1 MKNKLKLFAA
11 FLAVSGIAFA
21 DVALSETISVS
32 GFVDMSYSDGEG
44 ESTVGIDQVE
54 VDFSIDNGS
63 PVTARINVQYE
74 DGENQTEIEEAYVTY
89 AIDPNSSFMFGRFES
104 NLFFD
109 ASEPTGLY
117 QVSTAYSSGDID
129 LVQDIYDLGDQ
140 GIRYNYNGM
149 NNSFT
154 LSLVDNGD
162 SKIADGQ
169 NTPDDTDG
177 DYSIEAT
184 YGMQFTDQFAGF
196 LGARMYESEAADTDD
211 GELWNAY
218 VTYEVNQWLFAAE
231 YLHYDGPIFSTVQFM
246 VDEDL
251 RTADIADGDLYQLM
265 ANYSYNDKNSVTF
278 RYSKMDTQLTDS
290 VNDDTTDV
298 EGDKWTIAHNAALAD
313 NLAVIA
319 EFSRLDLEAA
329 DDADEFAVE
338 LLYSF

>member
-89 AIDPNSSFMFGRFES
+89 AIDPNSSVMFGRFES

-109 ASEPTGLY
+109 ASQPTGLY
-117 QVSTAYSSGDID
+117 QVSTAYSGTILLDGLGSLNLDP
-129 LVQDIYDLGDQ
+129 VQSIYDLGDQ

-162 SKIADGQ
+162 SKIADGR
-169 NTPDDTDG
+169 NTPDDVDG

-196 LGARMYESEAADTDD
+196 LGARMYEPEAD
-211 GELWNAY
+211 GVEDGNIWNAY
-218 VTYEVNQWLFAAE
+218 VTYQVNQWLFAAE
-231 YLHYDGPIFSTVQFM
+231 YLKYDAPTYSTIA
-246 VDEDL
+246 DL
-251 RTADIADGDLYQLM
+251 DGNTLEYPYLADGDLYQLM
-265 ANYSYNDKNSVTF
+265 ANYS
-278 RYSKMDTQLTDS
+278 
-290 VNDDTTDV
+290 
-298 EGDKWTIAHNAALAD
+298 
-313 NLAVIA
+313 
-319 EFSRLDLEAA
+319 
-329 DDADEFAVE
+329 
-338 LLYSF
+338 

>member
-89 AIDPNSSFMFGRFES
+89 AIDPNASVMFGRFES

-129 LVQDIYDLGDQ
+129 LVQSIYDLGDQ

-169 NTPDDTDG
+169 NTSSDTDG

-196 LGARMYESEAADTDD
+196 LGARMYEPEAEGVED
-211 GELWNAY
+211 GNLWNAY
-218 VTYEVNQWLFAAE
+218 VTYQVNQWLFAAE
-231 YLHYDGPIFSTVQFM
+231 YLNYDGPTFGTVDYIDMNLDAQT
-246 VDEDL
+246 L
-251 RTADIADGDLYQLM
+251 DIADGDLYQLM
-265 ANYSYNDKNSVTF
+265 ANYS
-278 RYSKMDTQLTDS
+278 
-290 VNDDTTDV
+290 
-298 EGDKWTIAHNAALAD
+298 
-313 NLAVIA
+313 
-319 EFSRLDLEAA
+319 
-329 DDADEFAVE
+329 
-338 LLYSF
+338 

>member
-21 DVALSETISVS
+21 DVALFETISVS

-89 AIDPNSSFMFGRFES
+89 AIDPNSSVMFGRFES

-109 ASEPTGLY
+109 ASQPTGLY
-117 QVSTAYSSGDID
+117 QVSTAYSGTILLDGLGSLNLDP
-129 LVQDIYDLGDQ
+129 VQSIYDLGDQ

-162 SKIADGQ
+162 SKIADGR
-169 NTPDDTDG
+169 NTPDDVDG

-196 LGARMYESEAADTDD
+196 LGARMYEPEAD
-211 GELWNAY
+211 GVEDGNIWNAY
-218 VTYEVNQWLFAAE
+218 VTYQVNQWLFAAE
-231 YLHYDGPIFSTVQFM
+231 YLNYDAPTYSTIA
-246 VDEDL
+246 DL
-251 RTADIADGDLYQLM
+251 DGNTLEYPYLADGDLYQLM
-265 ANYSYNDKNSVTF
+265 ANYS
-278 RYSKMDTQLTDS
+278 
-290 VNDDTTDV
+290 
-298 EGDKWTIAHNAALAD
+298 
-313 NLAVIA
+313 
-319 EFSRLDLEAA
+319 
-329 DDADEFAVE
+329 
-338 LLYSF
+338 